1 MIYFYILPTE
11 PWKVM
16 NILASFRLYI
26 PLKLDFG
33 EQNFRGVCPC
43 LFLKKNR
50 KMINASKKYDQG
62 SRQKKKS
69 NRKFISFK
77 LKTR

>member
-33 EQNFRGVCPC
+33 EQTLEEYVRVY
-43 LFLKKNR
+43 FLKKNR